1 MACFSGHN
9 EFSPICIESDL
20 FYDDHDKL
28 DVCIFR
34 YGIISPEVN
43 NCWTGDPAEGCK
55 IVMRDSGIDPSR
67 WKIGKTKLFLKEPN
81 TVSKLGGF
89 FCFLV

>member
-1 MACFSGHN
+1 MSGHN
-9 EFSPICIESDL
+9 EFSPTCIESDL
-20 FYDDHDKL
+20 FYDDHDEL

-34 YGIISPEVN
+34 YGIVSPEVN
-43 NCWTGDPAEGCK
+43 NSWTGDPAEGCK
-55 IVMRDSGIDPSR
+55 MVMRDSGIDPSR